1 MKKFFLVCSLL
12 IASNFCETIQA
23 SFSLNNPT
31 AQKLRIPQGVLRTAE
46 LWACD
51 NGVLPETPLP
61 DYVRAFYTKMS
72 KSTWE
77 VHWVWSKGGVAGEA
91 RLLITNGGE
100 LLNVY

>member
-1 MKKFFLVCSLL
+1 MKKYLFICSLL
-12 IASNFCETIQA
+12 IAANFFAPTNAHNLNSLTIQGL
-23 SFSLNNPT
+23 S
-31 AQKLRIPQGVLRTAE
+31 IPAPVLRAAE

-77 VHWVWSKGGVAGEA
+77 VHWLWEKRGVSGQA
-91 RLLITNGGE
+91 RLLITNGGK
-100 LLNVY
+100 LLGVS